1 MKFGNTQLM
10 LYFPW
15 NFCLLFKYNKQ
26 AWRHIMW
33 PLHISSQAAIYS
45 GTLGTYWRAK
55 TNIVAVVKHIVVGDN
70 TKQKIVAHLVKH
82 ILELEITHTRGI

>member
-1 MKFGNTQLM
+1 MKFGNTQIM

-33 PLHISSQAAIYS
+33 PLHISSHAAIYS

-55 TNIVAVVKHIVVGDN
+55 AYTVAVVKLCVLHILSSATIQSKVY
-70 TKQKIVAHLVKH
+70 IVAQIVKH
-82 ILELEITHTRGI
+82 ILEII